1 MEVLSV
7 FDVLRQAVWVAL
19 ISSLPILIMAMS
31 IGLVVGILQT
41 ATSIQEQTLVF
52 IPKIIAVLTG
62 VVFFGPFIF
71 GRVGEFATFV
81 LKNLHR
87 FVQ

>member
-7 FDVLRQAVWVAL
+7 FDVMRQAVWVAL
-19 ISSLPILIMAMS
+19 ISSLPILLMAMG

-52 IPKIIAVLTG
+52 IPKIIAVLVG
-62 VVFFGPFIF
+62 VVFFGAFIF
-71 GRVGEFATFV
+71 GRVGEFTVFI
-81 LKNLHR
+81 LGNLHR

>member
-7 FDVLRQAVWVAL
+7 FDVLRQSVWVAL
-19 ISSLPILIMAMS
+19 ISSLPILLLAMG

-52 IPKIIAVLTG
+52 IPKIIAVLVGT
-62 VVFFGPFIF
+62 VFFGAFIF
-71 GRVGEFATFV
+71 GRVGEFTIFI
-81 LKNLHR
+81 LGNLHR

>member
-7 FDVLRQAVWVAL
+7 FDVMRQAVWVAL
-19 ISSLPILIMAMS
+19 ISSLPILLMAMG

-52 IPKIIAVLTG
+52 IPKIIAVLVG
-62 VVFFGPFIF
+62 VVFFRSLHFRPGGGVYGFHS
-71 GRVGEFATFV
+71 GEPA
-81 LKNLHR
+81 
-87 FVQ
+87 

>member
-19 ISSLPILIMAMS
+19 TASLPILLLAMG

-52 IPKIIAVLTG
+52 IPKIIAILVGT
-62 VVFFGPFIF
+62 VFFGSFIF
-71 GRVGEFATFV
+71 GVVGDFTVF
-81 LKNLHR
+81 LLGNIHR
-87 FVQ
+87 FVR

>member
-19 ISSLPILIMAMS
+19 ISSLPILIMAMG
-31 IGLVVGILQT
+31 IGLIVGILQT

-52 IPKIIAVLTG
+52 IPKIIAILMG
-62 VVFFGPFIF
+62 IVFFGPFIF
-71 GRVGEFATFV
+71 GKIGEFTVFI